1 MIWRRVLVPE
11 TMSLHEL
18 HGVLQVAMGWEAIHL
33 FQFSVRGVTPAD
45 AMVQIGS
52 TPHAPDQNPRARRHA
67 QNEVPALV
75 SRALQRGK
83 LKSGNGTNSSLTPEI
98 LVVPCWSAVGYGVGI
113 VELPCLRKSG
123 PQMSAE
129 LLG

>member
-52 TPHAPDQNPRARRHA
+52 TPHAPDQ
-67 QNEVPALV
+67 VSVLV